1 LIASSEQKTIKKLR
15 WWIRFLQLDRDFSG
29 YKLIASL
36 LIITTIYGFSQ
47 NRSQPKENQLTKC
60 AFFECSSANELILFK
75 ADSTYDYLHSGDT
88 SYIQRGVY
96 KIINDSLEIYE
107 GSYLHPRMIDSMLV
121 FNPST
126 KMSLPI
132 KYVVTRLNFDNSKQ
146 IESFS
151 IDKKIFKRR
160 NCDLHY
166 LYSYFKLLG
175 E

>member
-15 WWIRFLQLDRDFSG
+15 FWIRFIQLNKGFSG

-47 NRSQPKENQLTKC
+47 NRSQPKEIQLTKC
-60 AFFECSSANELILFK
+60 AFFECSSTNELIVFK

-96 KIINDSLEIYE
+96 KINNDSLEIYE
-107 GSYLHPRMIDSMLV
+107 GSYLHPRMIDSIIV
-121 FNPST
+121 FQQST

-132 KYVVTRLNFDNSKQ
+132 KYNVTILNFDNSKQ

-151 IDKKIFKRR
+151 IDKKVFKRR
-160 NCDLHY
+160 NCDLDY